1 MKRALTY
8 LVFLFAFAW
17 SANAQMSLKRLL
29 NSSSDQ
35 VVQDANELYNK
46 GDYKGCIQ
54 MLDSS
59 ADKIWTR
66 VGRVKMYSLKAKAFL
81 EMDSV
86 AKAENTVRTMLK
98 KNPNYELIEDDNEE
112 DFNMLVKR
120 FTVRPKFS
128 MGGRN
133 TLFSPVFKIGNTFS
147 LRPDIDYTTYYEFL
161 RNIEL
166 RYYLDAEF
174 GFRRNFSL
182 LVELS
187 KFSITYRRYLVNN
200 TGTIGIHYGENL
212 DLSELPLSIKK
223 YIPIG
228 KSWMVYGMSGLSFIH
243 LLNSVASVD
252 IREIQTDP
260 FSQQTSE
267 SDASD
272 NFINVKKTRHADFT
286 EWINGFGVGYRVSNF
301 RIYLDFRWYK
311 GLNTINDG
319 KTRFSNP
326 GDLQK
331 TYYYVDNDFYL
342 DGHEIGASFTYT
354 FKYKVRKK

>member
-1 MKRALTY
+1 MLSYGAD
-8 LVFLFAFAW
+8 
-17 SANAQMSLKRLL
+17 AQMSLRRLL
-29 NSSSDQ
+29 NSPSDQ
-35 VVQDANELYNK
+35 VVQDANELYSK

-54 MLDSS
+54 LLDSS
-59 ADKIWTR
+59 TDKIWTR
-66 VGRVKMYSLKAKAFL
+66 VGRVKMFSLKAKAYL
-81 EMDSV
+81 EMDSIV
-86 AKAENTVRTMLK
+86 KAENTVRTMLK

-128 MGGRN
+128 MGARN
-133 TLFSPVFKIGNTFS
+133 TLFTPVFKIGNTFS
-147 LRPDIDYTTYYEFL
+147 LRPDMDYNTGYEFI

-182 LVELS
+182 LAELS
-187 KFSITYRRYLVNN
+187 KFSITYRRYLVNSTN
-200 TGTIGIHYGENL
+200 STVIHYTENI

-228 KSWMVYGMSGLSFIH
+228 KSWMVYGQSGFGFIH
-243 LLNSVASVD
+243 MLNANASVD
-252 IREIQTDP
+252 IREVRTDV
-260 FSQQTSE
+260 FSGQQT
-267 SDASD
+267 ASD
-272 NFINVKKTRHADFT
+272 VSDPNINVKGTRHTDFT
-286 EWINGFGVGYRVSNF
+286 EWINGFGLGYRVSNF

-319 KTRFSNP
+319 KFRFSNP

-342 DGHEIGASFTYT
+342 DGHEVGASFTYT
-354 FKYKVRKK
+354 FRYKVRKK